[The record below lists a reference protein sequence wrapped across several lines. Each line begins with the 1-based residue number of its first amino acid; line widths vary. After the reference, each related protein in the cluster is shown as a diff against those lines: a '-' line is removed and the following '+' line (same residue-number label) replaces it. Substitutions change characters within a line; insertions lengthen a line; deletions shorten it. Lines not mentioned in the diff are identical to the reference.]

1 MKQRKMKQKITINYG
16 KHLNLKLKLKHRNKK
31 MANQTMYRRKT
42 WLPITENLCGSETT
56 SHADLV

>member
-16 KHLNLKLKLKHRNKK
+16 KHLNLKLKLKHRNKYMTK
-31 MANQTMYRRKT
+31 QTMYRRT
-42 WLPITENLCGSETT
+42 FLCGSETT

>member
-1 MKQRKMKQKITINYG
+1 MKQKITTNYG
-16 KHLNLKLKLKHRNKK
+16 KHLNHKLKLKHRNKK